1 MTDDRILRG
10 FAEFDAP
17 ARPSTA
23 FTERLYAELV
33 TDLHLET
40 VPAGGA
46 ARHGT
51 RSRLRV
57 VALLAAAV
65 ALLLAILA
73 GALLTLS
80 RPSVPPTPLELVQLS
95 RGAYAHPP
103 AVRFAILD
111 VSGATTVASDGKG
124 TWRSEFV
131 DLTPGSYFLYDGTR
145 YGIYDA
151 MVRTW
156 AVFEVTN
163 GRSPVPVQQRVHLDG
178 GQLSGPARHA
188 RRGRLRRCRGARRRN
203 HPRAGRRRDLVPPHR
218 DALLRIDRETHLVLR
233 ASADEGSR
241 FRVTAP
247 GEPDVREVTAFEL
260 GGGSDPGGVQLGR
273 FRRRPRGRARS
284 RVRRSSWA
292 SGQPAW
298 AVDAVD
304 GTQVRVPAPGRPMA
318 ILFTSP
324 ASCDFCRPRYVAFT
338 QAATNPAIAAIVVG
352 WDDAGTL
359 AGFLSE
365 HPTRVPVVPDP
376 DLIVAG
382 AWGVNQ
388 YSALVLI
395 DADGAVV
402 DVVRAPGTP
411 AGVARVP
418 LGVDR
423 RGSDPDRGAFERAL
437 AAGRHAR
444 AVYRDP
450 GPVPAG
456 RGAARPM
463 DRPHARRRRDL
474 VGGPSGPSG
483 RHVAGES
490 GDVRRVLPRGL
501 GGGGAHR

>member
-124 TWRSEFV
+124 TWRSESR

-163 GRSPVPVQQRVHLDG
+163 GGPPFPFNSEFTWTEVSFPGLRATLAEVDCADAEALAGATILGRAADG
-178 GQLSGPARHA
+178 IWCPRIGMRYFGSTARPTW
-188 RRGRLRRCRGARRRN
+188 CS
-203 HPRAGRRRDLVPPHR
+203 
-218 DALLRIDRETHLVLR
+218 VLR
-233 ASADEGSR
+233 
-241 FRVTAP
+241 
-247 GEPDVREVTAFEL
+247 
-260 GGGSDPGGVQLGR
+260 
-273 FRRRPRGRARS
+273 
-284 RVRRSSWA
+284 
-292 SGQPAW
+292 
-298 AVDAVD
+298 
-304 GTQVRVPAPGRPMA
+304 
-318 ILFTSP
+318 
-324 ASCDFCRPRYVAFT
+324 
-338 QAATNPAIAAIVVG
+338 
-352 WDDAGTL
+352 
-359 AGFLSE
+359 
-365 HPTRVPVVPDP
+365 PTRVH
-376 DLIVAG
+376 G
-382 AWGVNQ
+382 
-388 YSALVLI
+388 SA
-395 DADGAVV
+395 
-402 DVVRAPGTP
+402 
-411 AGVARVP
+411 
-418 LGVDR
+418 
-423 RGSDPDRGAFERAL
+423 
-437 AAGRHAR
+437 
-444 AVYRDP
+444 
-450 GPVPAG
+450 
-456 RGAARPM
+456 
-463 DRPHARRRRDL
+463 
-474 VGGPSGPSG
+474 
-483 RHVAGES
+483 
-490 GDVRRVLPRGL
+490 
-501 GGGGAHR
+501 